1 MEAFLLSENTII
13 VFTREFK
20 IKLGNWISASIYIWH
35 DAAQKT
41 GGLHCKLFG
50 VCIFLML
57 YYVVSFHLSLYNSHF
72 YKYFF
77 FSFSGQIFHRSW
89 WRALSLHFRLFA
101 KQKTCL
107 TGKLSGNKAFVHGS
121 RILRTSKVIYKIHNK
136 WLFFK
141 SDTTSHIYY
150 RSETASPLLG
160 TLKEWNLP
168 NNISLSLYPQVY
180 VKT

>member
-1 MEAFLLSENTII
+1 MPHKKRGFYIVNFLVFAFFSC
-13 VFTREFK
+13 
-20 IKLGNWISASIYIWH
+20 YI
-35 DAAQKT
+35 
-41 GGLHCKLFG
+41 
-50 VCIFLML
+50 ML
-57 YYVVSFHLSLYNSHF
+57 YHF
-72 YKYFF
+72 IYPSIIHIFINIFF

-168 NNISLSLYPQVY
+168 NNKSIPPSLCKNLEKIRICATLGGVL
-180 VKT
+180 